1 MQEGSALAA
10 IGTDTGGSIRVPAAL
25 CGLVG
30 YRASHSLAKEDF
42 ALWEGAAHLAPA
54 FDTAGFLLRDPRD
67 AAAIA
72 RSLFAIPCSEEPKNL
87 VIGFVDDSFLH
98 DCEAEVMEAYGSW
111 KQQILQQGASLIG
124 FKPTDWADA
133 LEMFAGIQAHE
144 AAAIHRGYYDE
155 FEPAIRD
162 RLRWGDSLTNEVVDG
177 LSLRLR
183 NFRASMDALFSH
195 FDLLMLPAAPV
206 SRLPADADLS
216 NARQIILRYTTPF
229 SLAGLPGL
237 SLPGE
242 IIGAPFGTGV
252 QIAAAPG
259 ADSMLLAFAKA
270 TGDHLA
276 A

>member
-1 MQEGSALAA
+1 MVRGSNRSYSRERVSSDLSRQ
-10 IGTDTGGSIRVPAAL
+10 TGQMHWKCLPASRL
-25 CGLVG
+25 TRLPP
-30 YRASHSLAKEDF
+30 F
-42 ALWEGAAHLAPA
+42 I
-54 FDTAGFLLRDPRD
+54 AGIMTSSSRR
-67 AAAIA
+67 
-72 RSLFAIPCSEEPKNL
+72 FAI
-87 VIGFVDDSFLH
+87 
-98 DCEAEVMEAYGSW
+98 DCVG
-111 KQQILQQGASLIG
+111 
-124 FKPTDWADA
+124 
-133 LEMFAGIQAHE
+133 
-144 AAAIHRGYYDE
+144 
-155 FEPAIRD
+155 
-162 RLRWGDSLTNEVVDG
+162 GDSLTNEVVDG